1 VRISLRYKAALLIAL
16 TELALLG
23 LLLAS
28 NLYQTR
34 EDLEAELANHAR
46 ATAEVI
52 AASATEP
59 LLAYDLGQLNNLV
72 HGLVG
77 KHRVV
82 YAEIADHRAQAL
94 AHSGTRGEPG
104 NTVTAEQPI
113 RVAGT
118 LFGAVRL
125 ELSRAETE
133 AALAQTTRNNL
144 AIVGFEMLLVAAI
157 SITLGW
163 FLTRGL
169 DELTRGAEA
178 IGRGDFSARVRVGS
192 RDELGELAARFNDM
206 AGQLDRSHEEI
217 ERSHRRFRDMAD
229 NVADWLWETDAEG
242 RYTYTS
248 HKVTNLLGYRPE
260 QVIGARA
267 FELMVPEDSE
277 RLERLFQ
284 QVREV
289 RQPFYGFEY
298 RARDMHGT
306 LVTLETNG
314 SPIFAP
320 DGALLGYRGVTR
332 DISRRKEDEHRLLY
346 LAEHD
351 ALTGLASR
359 QNFLDLLDDEIR
371 LATSSKLSLAL
382 LFVDLDDFK
391 LINDTHGHLAGDGLL
406 RVVAD
411 ILRANAGDGC
421 PVARLGGDEFGVVLR
436 GGDAAYAARLG
447 QRLLEAIGTAPLAVG
462 SSAVRLTASI
472 GIAIHPEGGTSAE
485 TLLAHADIAMSHAK
499 SQGHHRCHVYQAAD
513 GDLESMRHTVNWQT
527 VLHEALAEDRLLL
540 EFQPL
545 RRVSAPDETRMFEAL
560 VRVSDRDGDLH
571 SAVRFIDTAE
581 YTGQIAEI
589 DKRVLAHILKVLA
602 DPRTRDCR
610 IAMNVS
616 GRSLGTPGFTEHF
629 ARELA
634 AHRVDPKH
642 LVFELTETAAIAE
655 MARARNF
662 IGDMKRHGYRF
673 ALDDFG
679 VGFSSFSYLKHL
691 PVDMLK
697 IDGAFVRHLDR
708 NREDQIFVRA
718 IVQVARELG
727 IETVAEF
734 VESREVFDL
743 LTDIGVDYVQGFFIG
758 TPGPILSPP
767 AVADDTA
774 SAYKP
779 TVVAHPSARRKG
791 KST

>member
-1 VRISLRYKAALLIAL
+1 VRISLRYKAALLIAF

-23 LLLAS
+23 LLLVS

-34 EDLEAELANHAR
+34 EDLEAELTNHAR

-52 AASATEP
+52 ATSATEP
-59 LLAYDLGQLNNLV
+59 LLAYDIGQLNNLV
-72 HGLVG
+72 RGLVG

-82 YAEIADHRAQAL
+82 YAEIADHRDKALAQAG
-94 AHSGTRGEPG
+94 AHGQSGT
-104 NTVTAEQPI
+104 TVKAEQPI

-118 LFGAVRL
+118 LFGTVNL
-125 ELSRAETE
+125 EVSRSETE
-133 AALAQTTRNNL
+133 AALARTTRSNL
-144 AIVGFEMLLVAAI
+144 AIAGLEILLVAAI

-169 DELTRGAEA
+169 DELTHSARA
-178 IGRGDFSARVRVGS
+178 ISQRDFSARVRVGS
-192 RDELGELAARFNDM
+192 QDELGELAASFNDM
-206 AGQLDRSHEEI
+206 AGQLERSHDEI

-242 RYTYTS
+242 RYTYVS
-248 HKVTNLLGYRPE
+248 QKITNLLGYRPE
-260 QVIGARA
+260 QVVGTYA
-267 FELMVPEDSE
+267 FELMIPDDSE
-277 RLERLFQ
+277 RLMRLFQ
-284 QVREV
+284 QVREE

-298 RARDMHGT
+298 RARDSHGT

-314 SPIFAP
+314 SPILTP
-320 DGALLGYRGVTR
+320 DGSLLGYRGVTR

-359 QNFLDLLDDEIR
+359 QNFLDTLGDEIR
-371 LATSSKLSLAL
+371 LAATSKLPLAL

-411 ILRANAGDGC
+411 ILRANAGDAR
-421 PVARLGGDEFGVVLR
+421 PVARLGGDEFGVILR
-436 GGDAAYAARLG
+436 GSDAAHATRIG
-447 QRLLEAIGTAPLAVG
+447 QRLLEAIGAAPLAIG
-462 SSAVRLTASI
+462 SSAVRLTTSV
-472 GIAIHPEGGTSAE
+472 GIAVYPEAGTSAE

-499 SQGHHRCHVYQAAD
+499 SQGHNRCHAYQAAD
-513 GDLESMRHTVNWQT
+513 GDLESMRHTVSWQT
-527 VLHEALAEDRLLL
+527 VLHEALMEDRLLL
-540 EFQPL
+540 EFQPI
-545 RRVSAPDETRMFEAL
+545 RRVSSPADHCLFEAL
-560 VRVSDRDGDLH
+560 VRVRDREGDLH
-571 SAVRFIDTAE
+571 SAARFIDTAE

-589 DKRVLAHILKVLA
+589 DKHVLALILKVLA
-602 DPRTRDCR
+602 DLQTPDCR

-629 ARELA
+629 ERELA
-634 AHRVDPKH
+634 AHRVDPKR

-662 IGDMKRHGYRF
+662 IGDMKRLGYRF

-718 IVQVARELG
+718 IVQVARDLG
-727 IETVAEF
+727 LETVAEF

-743 LTDIGVDYVQGFFIG
+743 LTDIGVDYVQGYYVG
-758 TPGPILSPP
+758 TPDPLLAPSPAIPGP
-767 AVADDTA
+767 AVARPA
-774 SAYKP
+774 
-779 TVVAHPSARRKG
+779 ARRKS
-791 KST
+791 KTT

>member
-1 VRISLRYKAALLIAL
+1 MSISLRYKAALLIAF

-23 LLLAS
+23 LLLVS

-34 EDLEAELANHAR
+34 HDLEAELANHAR

-59 LLAYDLGQLNNLV
+59 LLAYDLAQLNSLV
-72 HGLVG
+72 RGLVG

-82 YAEIADHRAQAL
+82 YAEIADHREKSLVQ
-94 AHSGTRGEPG
+94 SGTRGESG
-104 NTVTAEQPI
+104 TTVNAEQPV

-118 LFGAVRL
+118 LFGTVRI
-125 ELSRAETE
+125 EVSRTETE
-133 AALAQTTRNNL
+133 ASLAQTTRNNL
-144 AIVGFEMLLVAAI
+144 AIAGFEMLLVAAI

-169 DELTRGAEA
+169 DELTRSAEA
-178 IGRGDFSARVRVGS
+178 IARRDFSARVRVGS
-192 RDELGELAARFNDM
+192 QDELGELAASFNDM
-206 AGQLDRSHEEI
+206 AEQLERSHDGI
-217 ERSHRRFRDMAD
+217 ECSHRRFRDMAD

-242 RYTYTS
+242 RYTYAS
-248 HKVTNLLGYRPE
+248 NKVTNLLGYRPE
-260 QVIGARA
+260 QVVGARA
-267 FELMVPEDSE
+267 FELIVPEDSE
-277 RLERLFQ
+277 RMARLFQ
-284 QVREV
+284 QARES

-298 RARDMHGT
+298 RARDTHGT
-306 LVTLETNG
+306 PVTLETNG
-314 SPIFAP
+314 SPILGP

-351 ALTGLASR
+351 SLTGLASR
-359 QNFLDLLDDEIR
+359 QNFLDLLGDEIR
-371 LATSSKLSLAL
+371 LAASSKLPLAL
-382 LFVDLDDFK
+382 LFIDLDDFK

-421 PVARLGGDEFGVVLR
+421 PVARLGGDEFGIVLR
-436 GGDAAYAARLG
+436 GSDAAHAARLG
-447 QRLLEAIGTAPLAVG
+447 QRLLEAIGAAPLAIG
-462 SSAVRLTASI
+462 SSAVQLTASV

-485 TLLAHADIAMSHAK
+485 ALLAQADIAMSHAK
-499 SQGHHRCHVYQAAD
+499 SHGHHRCHVYQAAD
-513 GDLESMRHTVNWQT
+513 GDLESMRHLVSWQT
-527 VLHEALAEDRLLL
+527 VLHEALADDRLLL
-540 EFQPL
+540 EFQPI
-545 RRVSAPDETRMFEAL
+545 RRMSAPDATRMFEAL
-560 VRVSDRDGDLH
+560 ARVRDRDGTIH
-571 SAVRFIDTAE
+571 SAAHFIDTAE

-602 DPRTRDCR
+602 DPQTHDCR

-629 ARELA
+629 ERELA
-634 AHRVDPKH
+634 AHRVDPAR

-662 IGDMKRHGYRF
+662 IGDMKRLGYRF

-708 NREDQIFVRA
+708 SREDQIFVRA

-727 IETVAEF
+727 LEIVAEY

-743 LTDIGVDYVQGFFIG
+743 LIDIGVDYMQGFYIG
-758 TPGPILSPP
+758 PPDPVLSPP
-767 AVADDTA
+767 TAADNAIGVHKNMAVTR
-774 SAYKP
+774 P
-779 TVVAHPSARRKG
+779 TARRRG
-791 KST
+791 KSL